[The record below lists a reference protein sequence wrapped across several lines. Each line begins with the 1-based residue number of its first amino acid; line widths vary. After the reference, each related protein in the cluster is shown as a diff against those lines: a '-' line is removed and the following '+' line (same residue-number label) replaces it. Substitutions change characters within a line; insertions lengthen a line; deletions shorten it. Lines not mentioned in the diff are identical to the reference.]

1 MPSSLLPSLWIRESG
16 VDAEPLYSPYI
27 PSPSVAAAAQAVNRS
42 SSEFKMDYSM
52 KRRLTFLRMIV
63 AALAFLVWDILIT
76 TDEEV
81 TLLSGLIPVAL
92 ETDLVL
98 WKG

>member
-1 MPSSLLPSLWIRESG
+1 MMLASLLPSLWVRESG
-16 VDAEPLYSPYI
+16 VGEEPLYSPYI

-42 SSEFKMDYSM
+42 SSESEMDCLVGW
-52 KRRLTFLRMIV
+52 RLTFSRMVV

-81 TLLSGLIPVAL
+81 TLFPGLIPIAFK
-92 ETDLVL
+92 TDLVS
-98 WKG
+98 